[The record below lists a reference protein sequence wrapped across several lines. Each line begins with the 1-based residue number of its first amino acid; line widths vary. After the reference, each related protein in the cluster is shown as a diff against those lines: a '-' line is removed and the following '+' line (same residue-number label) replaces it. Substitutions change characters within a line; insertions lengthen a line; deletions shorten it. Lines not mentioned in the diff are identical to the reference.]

1 MDTLPDSPTS
11 NHPADQEQA
20 DGAPNTGQP
29 STLVLQVIMAALILL
44 LFTSSLVLLQQV
56 RGLSYQTADFQN
68 AAQELSPVAAEF
80 ETNAAAQ
87 ISKLHAD
94 LTQFAEKNPEF
105 ARIHSKYRV
114 VSEMPRTVAPVV
126 TPGPGVTPNPAQS
139 RQ

>member
-1 MDTLPDSPTS
+1 MDTLPDSSAPSFPT
-11 NHPADQEQA
+11 NQEQT

-29 STLVLQVIMAALILL
+29 SALVLQVIMAALILL

-56 RGLSYQTADFQN
+56 RGLSYQAAEFQN
-68 AAQELSPVAAEF
+68 AAQELSPIAAEF
-80 ETNAAAQ
+80 ETNAAPQ

-114 VSEMPRTVAPVV
+114 VSEVPRTVAPVV
-126 TPGPGVTPNPAQS
+126 TPGPGLTPNPAQS